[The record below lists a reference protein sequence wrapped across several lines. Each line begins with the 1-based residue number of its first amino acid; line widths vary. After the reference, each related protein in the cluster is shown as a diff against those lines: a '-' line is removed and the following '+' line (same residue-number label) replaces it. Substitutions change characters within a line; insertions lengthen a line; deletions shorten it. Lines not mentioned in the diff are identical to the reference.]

1 MNERDHQGPGIGSAP
16 SSHNGDGTEKPG
28 ELSSGPVQ
36 SAANPGNDQLK
47 KKVRQIIAAT
57 PEVRPEKVGPL
68 KQAIEQGTYEIDA
81 RKVANALIT
90 KLILDP

>member
-1 MNERDHQGPGIGSAP
+1 MNKHRKPRPGGSKPPASHRGKGGQKSEP
-16 SSHNGDGTEKPG
+16 LPASSA
-28 ELSSGPVQ
+28 Q
-36 SAANPGNDQLK
+36 STGASGNDALIEQ
-47 KKVRQIIAAT
+47 VRQIIAKT

-68 KQAIEQGTYEIDA
+68 KEAVEQGTYEIDT

>member
-1 MNERDHQGPGIGSAP
+1 VQAAAAP
-16 SSHNGDGTEKPG
+16 MTDLQEK
-28 ELSSGPVQ
+28 
-36 SAANPGNDQLK
+36 A
-47 KKVRQIIAAT
+47 RQIIAAT

-68 KQAIEQGTYEIDA
+68 KQAIEQGAYEIDA

>member
-1 MNERDHQGPGIGSAP
+1 LQE
-16 SSHNGDGTEKPG
+16 
-28 ELSSGPVQ
+28 
-36 SAANPGNDQLK
+36 
-47 KKVRQIIAAT
+47 KVRQIIAAT

-68 KQAIEQGTYEIDA
+68 KQAIEEGAYEVDA